1 MVSVEQARESLK
13 QAVDSLAIGPGRV
26 RERLEHAALFI
37 THIQSNDVP
46 DGHLRRMLN
55 GIKDDLTCEPPL
67 GVEGRISATL
77 RITSDEDARK
87 IARRILDLYFEI
99 NRIAWE
105 RR

>member
-46 DGHLRRMLN
+46 DGHLRRLN

-99 NRIAWE
+99 NRIARE